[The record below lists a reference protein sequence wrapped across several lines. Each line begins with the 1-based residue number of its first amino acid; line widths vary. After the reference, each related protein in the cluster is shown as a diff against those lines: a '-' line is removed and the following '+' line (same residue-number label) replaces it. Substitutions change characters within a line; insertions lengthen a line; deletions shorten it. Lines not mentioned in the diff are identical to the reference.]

1 MLQSIMNEI
10 VLTEDDQ
17 DVLLLDRRS
26 PHRLIEFLGVNFS
39 PVTPEILLARV
50 VQKAKIEQT
59 YGYLVTPNAD
69 HLVRLHK
76 ETELQNLYDGAWL
89 NTNDSRI
96 LEILAKMSGIELPA
110 CPGSDL
116 AARLFEKI
124 IKPQDAIN
132 IIGGDKALIDVLKAK
147 FSLRNIKWYDAPMG
161 LKNNPDAVKQCA
173 QFIAD
178 NPALF
183 HFICVGSPQQEMVAN
198 AVLQFENAKGVGLC
212 LGASLEF
219 ITGRVKRAPKFMQK
233 LRLEWLHRLLSEP
246 QRMWKR
252 YLIEGPKIFLIWN
265 KWQKKRS

>member
-1 MLQSIMNEI
+1 MNEI
-10 VLTEDDQ
+10 ILTDDDR
-17 DVLLLDRRS
+17 DVLLLDRRA
-26 PHRLIEFLGVNFS
+26 PTRNIEFLGVNFA

-50 VQKAKIEQT
+50 VQKAKVERT

-69 HLVRLHK
+69 HLVRLHSD
-76 ETELQNLYDGAWL
+76 LSLMPLYDAAWL

-96 LEILAKMSGIELPA
+96 LEILAKISKIELPA

-116 AARLFEKI
+116 AARLFDKI
-124 IKPQDAIN
+124 IKPNDAIN
-132 IIGGDKALIDVLKAK
+132 IIGGDKSLIEVLKAK
-147 FSLRNIKWYDAPMG
+147 YSLRNVKWYDAPMG
-161 LKNNPDAVKQCA
+161 LRKNPEEVKKCA
-173 QFIAD
+173 KFIAD

-198 AVLQFENAKGVGLC
+198 AVLEFENAQGVGLC

-219 ITGRVKRAPKFMQK
+219 ITGRVKRAPKIMQK

-265 KWQKKRS
+265 KWHKMPK